1 VKALGVI
8 CFNLQII
15 RHCHDNQCEM
25 EKMTRTVVTAALT
38 LSAFAC
44 APYGFGQGIPDT
56 PSRRLLRASE
66 AEQIAAMKS
75 ALDQGLPPEQFQVV
89 GPLFFNRGSLVL
101 PLVEQKI
108 EQVLK
113 SPSPLEYFTNKNV
126 DPTKWAYSAALTIA
140 ETGDEQ
146 ALKEIAKLIKLD
158 EKRFGTL
165 VGRALDYSQDYAKSH
180 NPFAVAYRGFTIR
193 EPALDQRIAA
203 WAESK
208 LATVPAERARADAA
222 ARRYGARTAPAPSDK
237 MKHLWA
243 EAMLD
248 QYGYVPTEAQWAT
261 DPIASRLGAPLAG
274 ALHKEVLQFALEAQ
288 EKRAGK

>member
-1 VKALGVI
+1 VDEESGKCSVPVLRR
-8 CFNLQII
+8 QSTED
-15 RHCHDNQCEM
+15 R
-25 EKMTRTVVTAALT
+25 KMTRTLVTAALT
-38 LSAFAC
+38 LTALASAPHA
-44 APYGFGQGIPDT
+44 FGQGIDDT

-66 AEQIAAMKS
+66 AEQIAAVKL
-75 ALDQGLPPEQFQVV
+75 ALDQGLPPEQFGVV
-89 GPLFFNRGSLVL
+89 GPLFYSRGSLVL

-113 SPSPLEYFTNKNV
+113 SAAPLHYFTNKNV
-126 DPTKWAYSAALTIA
+126 DPATWIYSAALAIA
-140 ETGDEQ
+140 ETGDEP
-146 ALKEIAKLIKLD
+146 ALREIGKLIKLD

-165 VGRALDYSQDYAKSH
+165 VGRALDSSRDYAKSH
-180 NPFAVAYRGFTIR
+180 NPFAVAYRGFAIR
-193 EPALDQRIAA
+193 EPNVDQRIAA

-208 LATVPAERARADAA
+208 LATDPAERARADAA

-248 QYGYVPTEAQWAT
+248 EYGYVPTEAQWTT
-261 DPIASRLGAPLAG
+261 DPIASRLSAPLAG
-274 ALHKEVLQFALEAQ
+274 ALHNEVLQFVLEAQ